1 MFVTLVSATGAIIA
15 LALLVL
21 MSLSS
26 VLPEAMDRFA
36 AARHSASDGAQQ
48 SQISPR
54 TSRYPSDGG
63 SSATARRT
71 GFAAVRGTG
80 SRAIFQAGSAG
91 PLPW

>member
-1 MFVTLVSATGAIIA
+1 MFVTLVSAIGAIIA

-26 VLPEAMDRFA
+26 VLPEVVDRFA
-36 AARHSASDGAQQ
+36 TARRSTSDRAQQ
-48 SQISPR
+48 SQVSPR
-54 TSRYPSDGG
+54 TSPYPSSGG

-71 GFAAVRGTG
+71 GVAAVRGTG
-80 SRAIFQAGSAG
+80 SRAVFQAGSAG